1 MLAPLLP
8 VSEDIVPCAYDE
20 TVLARIHEHP
30 VNITVWQR
38 SLPASVQ
45 EWLASLSPASLPK
58 TRFIAAPKNCVK
70 IFQELWREHG
80 QSGEPARQLC
90 ADMGRLCS
98 VFSQIMGAPK
108 IHVRLEAV
116 TDNACKKF
124 HIDCVKARLITTY
137 LGPGS
142 EWGYAKEGSIPQKIY
157 QFSTGDVAL
166 FKGCLFP
173 GFQMPQVLHR
183 SPPIAGTGITRLV
196 LCVDSAEG
204 SFSDDGIIS
213 AKHALIQ

>member
-1 MLAPLLP
+1 MLAPVIP
-8 VSEDIVPCAYDE
+8 VYEDIVPYDRDE
-20 TVLARIHEHP
+20 KVLARIHAHP
-30 VNITVWQR
+30 VNIAVWQR

-45 EWLASLSPASLPK
+45 DGLAFLSPASLPK
-58 TRFIAAPKNCVK
+58 TRFVARPEECAE
-70 IFQELWREHG
+70 IFQDIWKEHG
-80 QSGEPARQLC
+80 QTDATAMQLS
-90 ADMGRLCS
+90 ADMARLCCL
-98 VFSQIMGAPK
+98 FSQIMGVPN

-116 TDNACKKF
+116 TSNACKKF

-142 EWGYAKEGSIPQKIY
+142 EWGYAKEGTVPKRIHQL
-157 QFSTGDVAL
+157 STGDVAL

-204 SFSDDGIIS
+204 RFSADKTI
-213 AKHALIQ
+213 ATQ